1 MKKTLVTILM
11 LCIVLSG
18 MLLLS
23 SCEKNELTSMIPG
36 LNGTIDLIEEL
47 THKHKIV
54 LIEQVSAT
62 CNSAGTKAYYAC
74 EGCDL
79 IFADAN
85 GEMII
90 TSPDLIEKL
99 THAYDDD
106 YDAECNLCGNV
117 RVAKCRHSNKEALLG
132 KDATCTEAGLT
143 AGEKCLDCGEIVT
156 AQETIPALA
165 HQYDNDTDTT
175 CNRTGC
181 GYERC
186 LHTNTEPVGQVTEST
201 CSVHGLTAGSK
212 CSDCG
217 EILVAQEK
225 LPLKDHTEVAT
236 DAVEAGCITVGL
248 KAGSHCSVCNATIK
262 EQEKVSA
269 TGHSWNG
276 LNCSNCGAYKVEAES
291 ADIDTDIDRLGAGMQ
306 SGKTPA
312 DTNYPSGDG
321 YVYYLSDAGNATLT
335 YYVNS
340 DKAGKAVISF
350 RMGLTKY
357 EYTGN
362 MLFTL
367 TVNGQEYDYY
377 ASAIFPTYENAGV
390 IIYFGWYEIE
400 VAEVDLKEG
409 NNTIVLTRNTNGMN
423 FDYIT
428 LRSTNG
434 ATLSAGYK
442 EDSGEPESI
451 KHSFVAGTDTDPF
464 VSSNGGSTDS
474 TLKTEAGVGT
484 YYGNASGKTFTY
496 TMNVNVE
503 EATEVTLIIR
513 CAKRYGPYAHNELF
527 GSLTL
532 NGSTEGVTYTN
543 KTIQWGTTSAAWG
556 DFKDY
561 ELATI
566 SLAKGTN
573 TIEFTVITSCNVEAV
588 IIESKVPVA
597 LNKQQ

>member
-1 MKKTLVTILM
+1 MKKTLANILM
-11 LCIVLSG
+11 LCIVLSSI
-18 MLLLS
+18 LLLS
-23 SCEKNELTSMIPG
+23 SCEKNEFTSMIPG

-54 LIEQVSAT
+54 LIEQVEAT
-62 CNSAGTKAYYAC
+62 CSNAGTKAYYAC
-74 EGCDL
+74 EGCDML
-79 IFADAN
+79 FADAN

-90 TSPDLIEKL
+90 SSPDLIEKL
-99 THAYDDD
+99 AHAYDDD
-106 YDAECNLCGNV
+106 YDAECNLCGNI
-117 RVAKCRHSNKEALLG
+117 RTAKCRHSNVESLAS
-132 KDATCTEAGLT
+132 KDATCTETGLT
-143 AGEKCLDCGEIVT
+143 AGEKCLDCGATIT
-156 AQETIPALA
+156 AQETISALD

-181 GYERC
+181 DHERC
-186 LHTNTEPVGQVTEST
+186 LHRNTEVAGEATEST

-236 DAVEAGCITVGL
+236 DAVDAGCITVGH
-248 KAGSHCSVCNATIK
+248 KAGSHCSVCQTTIK
-262 EQEKVSA
+262 TPETISA

-276 LNCSNCGAYKVEAES
+276 LNCAKCGAYKVEAES
-291 ADIDTDIDRLGAGMQ
+291 ADIVTDIDRLGAGMQ
-306 SGKTPA
+306 SGKTPE

-321 YVYYLSDAGNATLT
+321 YVYYLSDEGNATLT

-340 DKAGKAVISF
+340 DKDGKAVISF
-350 RMGLTKY
+350 RMGLTRF
-357 EYTGN
+357 EYTAD

-367 TVNGQEYDYY
+367 TVNGQKYDYY
-377 ASAIFPTYENAGV
+377 PSAIFPLYEQAGV

-428 LRSTNG
+428 VRSTNG
-434 ATLSAGYK
+434 ATLSAGYQ
-442 EDSGEPESI
+442 EDSGDSDTI
-451 KHSFVAGTDTDPF
+451 KQSFVAGTDTDPF
-464 VSSNGGSTDS
+464 ISSNGGSTDS
-474 TLKTEAGVGT
+474 TLKTESGVGT

-513 CAKRYGPYAHNELF
+513 CAKRYGPYTYNELF
-527 GSLTL
+527 GGLTV
-532 NGSTEGVTYTN
+532 NGSTDGVTFTD

-556 DFKDY
+556 SFKDY
-561 ELATI
+561 ALATI
-566 SLAKGTN
+566 TLEKGTN

-588 IIESKVPVA
+588 IIESTIPVA
-597 LNKQQ
+597 LNKQ

>member
-1 MKKTLVTILM
+1 MKKTLATIL
-11 LCIVLSG
+11 LFCVVLSSV
-18 MLLLS
+18 LLFS
-23 SCEKNELTSMIPG
+23 SCEKNEFTSMIPG

-47 THKHKIV
+47 THKHKII
-54 LIEQVSAT
+54 LIEQVEPT
-62 CNSAGTKAYYAC
+62 CGEAGAKAYYAC
-74 EGCDL
+74 EGCDV
-79 IFADAN
+79 IFADEN
-85 GEMII
+85 GEIVI
-90 TSPDLIEKL
+90 TSPDLIDRL
-99 THAYDDD
+99 AHAYDDD
-106 YDAECNLCGNV
+106 YDADCNLCGEV
-117 RVAKCRHSNKEALLG
+117 RQAKCRHSNKEALLG

-143 AGEKCLDCGEIVT
+143 AGEKCLDCGATIT
-156 AQETIPALA
+156 AQETIPALD

-186 LHTNTEPVGQVTEST
+186 LHANTEPAGEVTEST
-201 CSVHGLTAGSK
+201 CSVHGLTAGLK

-236 DAVEAGCITVGL
+236 DAVEAGCITIGL
-248 KAGSHCSVCNATIK
+248 KAGSHCSVCNTPIK
-262 EQEKVSA
+262 VQETVSA
-269 TGHSWNG
+269 TGHNWNG
-276 LNCSNCGAYKVEAES
+276 LNCTNCGAYKIEAES
-291 ADIDTDIDRLGAGMQ
+291 ADIVTDIDRLGAGMQ

-321 YVYYLSDAGNATLT
+321 YVYYLSDAGSATLT

-377 ASAIFPTYENAGV
+377 ASAIFPTYEKAGV

-428 LRSTNG
+428 ARSTNG

-442 EDSGEPESI
+442 EDTGEPDSI

-464 VSSNGGSTDS
+464 ISANGGSTDS

-496 TMNVNVE
+496 TLNVNVE

-513 CAKRYGPYAHNELF
+513 CAKRYGPYTYSELF
-527 GSLTL
+527 GSLTV

-561 ELATI
+561 ALATI

-573 TIEFTVITSCNVEAV
+573 TIEFTVVTSCNVEAV
-588 IIESKVPVA
+588 IIDSMVPVV